1 MLPRILGHR
10 AGIFPALLRRKMD
23 KFVYPFIGCVA
34 LDKLLNLSNN
44 PVFLT
49 LKWKYVA
56 YCDYYL
62 LEHSRF
68 FIKACT
74 TVLNFIG
81 VKFFFEGRFYIF

>member
-1 MLPRILGHR
+1 
-10 AGIFPALLRRKMD
+10 MD

-49 LKWKYVA
+49 LKWKCVA
-56 YCDYYL
+56 YCGYCL

-74 TVLNFIG
+74 TVLNFIN
-81 VKFFFEGRFYIF
+81 VKGRFDIF

>member
-1 MLPRILGHR
+1 
-10 AGIFPALLRRKMD
+10 MD
-23 KFVYPFIGCVA
+23 KFVYPFVGCVA

-56 YCDYYL
+56 YCGNYL

-68 FIKACT
+68 FTKACT
-74 TVLNFIG
+74 IVLNFISD
-81 VKFFFEGRFYIF
+81 KFFFEGRFDIF